1 MIDQD
6 KRKAI
11 FFLHEEGMS
20 IREISRRLGLSRNT
34 VRIIVKQKG
43 ICVDS
48 IRKDKIKIDTELLR
62 RLYTDCDGFIQ
73 RIHEK
78 LAEQEGIKVGYS
90 TLSRMIRELGFG
102 QSKKQRCERVPDEPG
117 AEMQHDTSPYKLKI
131 GGKQLGVAASL
142 IYYRYSKIRYLKF
155 YRSFQR
161 FKMKC
166 FFHEALTFFGYTAPV
181 CIIDNTNL
189 ARLRGTGKN
198 AVIVPE
204 MEQFAKQFG
213 FRFVC
218 HKVNHPNRKAGNERS
233 FYTVETNFFPGRT
246 FSSLEDLNRQAMDW
260 ATVRMANRPV
270 SRSGLIPT
278 KTFEHEK
285 NYLIKIPPFVP
296 PPYMAHK
303 RDTDQYGYIPFDG
316 NFYWIP
322 GLSRIQVSVL
332 QYAQAL
338 KIYHKRK
345 LLAQYPLPDD
355 GVKNKLISP
364 QGMPKPVYKPK
375 NSKNPTEQEEKKLR
389 TMAEVDAYLNFAL
402 KPKGIPKHNFIREL
416 FALYQKLALSLFI
429 KTVKRAFKYR
439 IKDIKSVERIAALHI
454 RDANYKTPSVQID
467 EEFKKRESYLEGR
480 LTEEPDLSLYDKML
494 EEDDE

>member
-6 KRKAI
+6 KRKSI

-43 ICVDS
+43 TRVDS
-48 IRKDKIKIDTELLR
+48 IRKDKIKIDPELLR

-73 RIHEK
+73 RMHEK

-90 TLSRMIRELGFG
+90 TLSRMLRELGIG
-102 QSKKQRCERVPDEPG
+102 QSPKQRCERVPDEPG

-131 GGKQLGVAASL
+131 GGKQLGVVASL
-142 IYYRYSKIRYLKF
+142 IYYRYSKMRYLKF

-166 FFHEALTFFGYTAPV
+166 FFHEALNFFGYTAPV

-246 FSSLEDLNRQAMDW
+246 FSSLEDLNSQGMDW

-270 SRSGLIPT
+270 SKSGLIPA

-285 NYLIKIPPFVP
+285 NFLIKIPPFVP
-296 PPYMAHK
+296 PPYLVHK
-303 RDTDQYGYIPFDG
+303 RDTDQYGYISSDG

-322 GLSRIQVSVL
+322 GLSRTQVSVL
-332 QYAQAL
+332 QYAQVL
-338 KIYHKRK
+338 KIYHKRE
-345 LLAQYPLPDD
+345 LLAQYTLPHD

-375 NSKNPTEQEEKKLR
+375 NRKNPTEQEEKKLR

-402 KPKGIPKHNFIREL
+402 KPKGMPKHNFIRAL

-454 RDANYKTPSVQID
+454 RDANYETPLVEID

-494 EEDDE
+494 EENDG